1 MSAEMVAYMVA
12 WTYQNR
18 RHLID
23 CDSQRLAGLIAA
35 LMSEAGRADVTVME
49 VPYEPD
55 PEMAARVK
63 CRIQDRIAGQGVDMA
78 AFA

>member
-35 LMSEAGRADVTVME
+35 LMSEAGRSDVTVME
-49 VPYEPD
+49 VPYEED
-55 PEMAARVK
+55 AEMKARIWARVQA
-63 CRIQDRIAGQGVDMA
+63 RIQEMPRV
-78 AFA
+78 FA